1 MDRDLPR
8 GRKKVRPMRN
18 SDSAALSGT
27 VDRSHSQGSPVPGDH
42 EERFLLKLYIAG
54 QTPRSLSALANL
66 RKLCDEYLAGRFELE
81 VIDLLLQP
89 KRARTDQILAVPT
102 LVRSLPTSM
111 ARIIGDLSD
120 TDQVLLGLN
129 LQSKSAA

>member
-1 MDRDLPR
+1 MFS
-8 GRKKVRPMRN
+8 
-18 SDSAALSGT
+18 SDPVESSGT
-27 VDRSHSQGSPVPGDH
+27 STLSVSKGTPGPCDP

-54 QTPRSLSALANL
+54 NTPGSLAALANL
-66 RKLCDEYLAGRFELE
+66 RRLCDDHLAGRYELE

-89 KRARTDQILAVPT
+89 KRARTDQILAIPT
-102 LVRSLPTSM
+102 LVRSLPTPM

-129 LQSKSAA
+129 LQTKSSA

>member
-1 MDRDLPR
+1 
-8 GRKKVRPMRN
+8 MRN
-18 SDSAALSGT
+18 SESAALSGT
-27 VDRSHSQGSPVPGDH
+27 GDRSHSKGIPVPG

-66 RKLCDEYLAGRFELE
+66 RRLCDEYLAGRFELE